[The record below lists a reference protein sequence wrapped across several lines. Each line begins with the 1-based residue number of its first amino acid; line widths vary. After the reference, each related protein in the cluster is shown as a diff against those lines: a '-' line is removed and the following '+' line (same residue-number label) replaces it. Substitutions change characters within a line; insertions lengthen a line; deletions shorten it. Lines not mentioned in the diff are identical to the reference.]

1 VMCEEGWFWIIPLDE
16 RRDSIGLV
24 MDAGAARRVSQPPQR
39 MLEWGIARTPL
50 LRQRTAAASRPPTN
64 MICADF
70 SYRCR
75 PYSGPGYFL
84 VGDAATFL
92 DPIFSTGVC
101 LGMMSAVEA
110 ARGTVALL
118 RRGAS
123 PRAVRRR
130 YNRFV
135 EASSTPFFR
144 MVRGYYDRSFREL
157 FLNGTGPLK
166 VHNATLSVL
175 AGAVFP
181 RPVFKLRWRL
191 WMFHL
196 LVRANRH
203 LPLVPRREHFSLFG
217 SEAEATAADWLHAR
231 AAPAPGG

>member
-1 VMCEEGWFWIIPLDE
+1 
-16 RRDSIGLV
+16 
-24 MDAGAARRVSQPPQR
+24 
-39 MLEWGIARTPL
+39 
-50 LRQRTAAASRPPTN
+50 
-64 MICADF
+64 
-70 SYRCR
+70 
-75 PYSGPGYFL
+75 

-110 ARGTVALL
+110 ARGAVALL

-123 PRAVRRR
+123 PRTVRRR

-135 EASSTPFFR
+135 EASSTPLFR

-157 FLNGTGPLK
+157 FLNGTGPLQ
-166 VHNATLSVL
+166 VHNAVLSVL

-181 RPVFKLRWRL
+181 YPAFKLRWRL

-196 LVRANRH
+196 LVRINRY
-203 LPLVPRREHFSLFG
+203 LPLMPRREHFSLFG
-217 SEAEATAADWLHAR
+217 AEAEATAADWLQAH